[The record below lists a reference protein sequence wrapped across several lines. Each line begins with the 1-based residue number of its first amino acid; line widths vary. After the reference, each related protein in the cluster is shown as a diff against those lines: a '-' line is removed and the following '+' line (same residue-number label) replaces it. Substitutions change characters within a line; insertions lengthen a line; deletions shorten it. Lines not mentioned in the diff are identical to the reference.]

1 MRAMAERIGF
11 VGAGKMGGPMA
22 GRLIDAGHALTVY
35 DIRDEA
41 MAPLAARG
49 AEVARSSRAVADAA
63 DIVFFSLPEPG
74 DVRSEAIGENGVI
87 AGACAKIL
95 VDLSTTGP
103 RTTVPVAEALARAG
117 IAFVDAP
124 VSGGVAGATK
134 GTLAVMAS
142 GAEGPLARVEPL
154 LRIFGKVFKVGDKPG
169 MGQAIKLANNLL
181 SAAALAITS
190 EVMVMGVKEGL
201 DPKLMIDVIN
211 SGTGR
216 NTATE
221 TKFPISILTRR
232 FAYGFATGLMHKDV
246 RLYLEEAEALGVPLD
261 LSKAVTAA
269 WRLAETELGPESDYT
284 EIIRCLESRAGVV
297 VGSKS

>member
-1 MRAMAERIGF
+1 MAETLGF
-11 VGAGKMGGPMA
+11 VGVGKMGGPMA
-22 GRLIDAGHALTVY
+22 GRLLDAGHALVVY

-41 MAPLAARG
+41 MAPLATRG
-49 AEVARSSRAVADAA
+49 AVTAPSSRALADAA
-63 DIVFFSLPEPG
+63 DIVFFSLPEPR
-74 DVRSEAIGENGVI
+74 DVRGEAIGDDGVI
-87 AGACAKIL
+87 RGTRAKIL

-103 RTTVPVAEALARAG
+103 RTTIPVAAALAESG
-117 IAFVDAP
+117 IAMIDAP

-142 GAEGPLARVEPL
+142 GASEPFSRVEPL
-154 LRIFGKVFKVGDKPG
+154 LRIFGKLFRVGDTPG
-169 MGQAIKLANNLL
+169 QGQAMKLANNLL

-190 EVMVMGVKEGL
+190 EVMVMGVKSGL

-211 SGTGR
+211 AGTGR

-232 FAYGFATGLMHKDV
+232 FAYGFTTCLMHKDV
-246 RLYLEEAEALGVPLD
+246 QLYLEEAEALGVPLA

-269 WRLAETELGPESDYT
+269 WRSAESELGPDSDYT
-284 EIIRCLESRAGVV
+284 EIIKCLESRAGVV
-297 VGSKS
+297 VESKE